1 MKIIKICRFPIRV
14 VPLVLVA
21 MLLSA
26 AAHAQTVVGSITEL
40 TGSAQITRAGAT
52 SPVTSAMPV
61 DLHDSLTTAAD
72 SHLTVRLNDGST
84 LSLSEMSTLVI
95 NEQVIGPSGVR
106 QSTKVG
112 LLTGR
117 LYAAVSSAI
126 SGSGAPTFQVNTP
139 NAIAGVRGTRF
150 NVSYASASP
159 VCGDRPSSDVGVLDG
174 EVGVSNANG
183 AGGGVLV
190 SPGYET
196 VVCAGEPPLP
206 PGPLGLAGDGTGSG
220 AARGYSGAQ
229 PGAGGAPPP
238 ACPVCPACSSG
249 KM

>member
-1 MKIIKICRFPIRV
+1 MKINKICRSLTRV
-14 VPLVLVA
+14 APLILVA

-26 AAHAQTVVGSITEL
+26 AAHAQTVVGSVTEL
-40 TGSAQITRAGAT
+40 TGSAQVTRGGAT
-52 SPVTSAMPV
+52 SPVTGAMPV

-72 SHLTVRLNDGST
+72 SHLTIRLNDGST
-84 LSLSEMSTLVI
+84 LSLSEMSTLDI
-95 NEQVIGPSGVR
+95 NEQVIGPNGVR

-112 LLTGR
+112 LLAGR
-117 LYAAVSSAI
+117 VYAAVSSAI
-126 SGSGAPTFQVNTP
+126 SGSGTPTFQVNTP
-139 NAIAGVRGTRF
+139 NAIAGVRGTSF

-159 VCGDRPSSDVGVLDG
+159 VCGDRPSSDVGVMVG

-183 AGGGVLV
+183 AGGGVIV

-220 AARGYSGAQ
+220 ATRGYSGAQ
-229 PGAGGAPPP
+229 PGTGGAPPP
-238 ACPVCPACSSG
+238 ACPVCPACTG
-249 KM
+249 MKM